1 MEDPV
6 GTRLGEGE
14 TSEEQGSDEHHR
26 ADGLYSWSATAPSSS
41 VWGAWG
47 AYKVPVR
54 AMGGDANVGVPAI
67 DRVVTVGD
75 DSVVHTL
82 VEHLDDDYCDFEGWL
97 RRYELSVS

>member
-1 MEDPV
+1 
-6 GTRLGEGE
+6 
-14 TSEEQGSDEHHR
+14 
-26 ADGLYSWSATAPSSS
+26 
-41 VWGAWG
+41 
-47 AYKVPVR
+47 
-54 AMGGDANVGVPAI
+54 MGGDANVGVPAI